1 MIEACS
7 DEAIHATQAPPA
19 RQSIPLERPPPGL
32 VYSRSLRSWGW
43 MMELSGKVALVTGGS
58 GDIGGAI
65 ARRLSTAGADV
76 VVTYVGAA
84 DAAAATVADIR
95 AAGGRAS
102 ARQLDQ
108 RSPQAIEDC
117 MQFIAD
123 TYGRLDILV
132 NNAAWNIGIPFPDLD
147 ALTADIWD
155 RVLETNL
162 RAPFLLARAGARLLK
177 ADGGGHIVNISSAG
191 GISPGSSSIAYS
203 SSKAG
208 LNHLTRCLA
217 VAMAPEV
224 AVNCVAPGLVEN
236 TRMARRLPDAVA
248 RGARNQAVLGRVGQ
262 ADDIAAQVLTFVTST
277 SITGQT
283 MVVDGGMPG
292 SMR

>member
-1 MIEACS
+1 M
-7 DEAIHATQAPPA
+7 Q
-19 RQSIPLERPPPGL
+19 LN
-32 VYSRSLRSWGW
+32 
-43 MMELSGKVALVTGGS
+43 GKVALVTGAS

-65 ARRLSTAGADV
+65 ARRLGAEGAEII
-76 VVTYVGAA
+76 VTYVGAEE
-84 DAAAATVADIR
+84 AAAATVNDIEQ
-95 AAGGRAS
+95 AGGKAS
-102 ARQLDQ
+102 SLQLDQ
-108 RSPQAIEDC
+108 RDPGAIEAC
-117 MQFIAD
+117 MAEIE
-123 TYGRLDILV
+123 TRCGRLDILV

-147 ALTADIWD
+147 ALTPDVWD

-162 RAPFLLARAGARLLK
+162 RAPFLLARAGAKLLK

-224 AVNCVAPGLVEN
+224 AVNCVAPGLVEE
-236 TRMARRLPDAVA
+236 TRMAKRLPDAVSD
-248 RGARNQAVLGRVGQ
+248 GARRQAVLGRVGQ

-277 SITGQT
+277 SITGQI

-292 SMR
+292 AMR

>member
-1 MIEACS
+1 MKL
-7 DEAIHATQAPPA
+7 Q
-19 RQSIPLERPPPGL
+19 
-32 VYSRSLRSWGW
+32 
-43 MMELSGKVALVTGGS
+43 GKVVLITGAS

-65 ARRLSTAGADV
+65 ARRLGREGAHV
-76 VVTYVGAA
+76 IAAYVGAA
-84 DAAAATVADIR
+84 EAAAATASDVS
-95 AAGGRAS
+95 AAGGSAS
-102 ARQLDQ
+102 VLQLDQ
-108 RSPQAIEDC
+108 RDPQAVETC
-117 MQFIAD
+117 MATVAEQH
-123 TYGRLDILV
+123 GRLDILV

-147 ALTADIWD
+147 SLTPDIWD

-162 RAPFLLARAGARLLK
+162 RGPFLLARAGAALLK

-203 SSKAG
+203 ASKAA

-236 TRMARRLPDAVA
+236 TRMANRLPDAVA
-248 RGARNQAVLGRVGQ
+248 EGARRQAVLGRVGQ
-262 ADDIAAQVLTFVTST
+262 PEDIAEQVVTFVTST
-277 SITGQT
+277 SISGQT

-292 SMR
+292 VMR

>member
-1 MIEACS
+1 MAGIL
-7 DEAIHATQAPPA
+7 H
-19 RQSIPLERPPPGL
+19 
-32 VYSRSLRSWGW
+32 
-43 MMELSGKVALVTGGS
+43 GKVALVTGAS

-65 ARRLSTAGADV
+65 ARRLGSAGAHV
-76 VVTYVGAA
+76 VATYVGAS
-84 DAAAATVADIR
+84 DAAAATVRDIEN
-95 AAGGRAS
+95 AGGAAS
-102 ARQLDQ
+102 ALQLDQ
-108 RSPQAIEDC
+108 RDPAAIEAC
-117 MQFIAD
+117 IGTVAERHA
-123 TYGRLDILV
+123 RLDILV

-147 ALTADIWD
+147 ALTPEIWD

-162 RAPFLLARAGARLLK
+162 RAPFLLARAAAKLLK

-224 AVNCVAPGLVEN
+224 AVNCIAPGLVEN
-236 TRMARRLPDAVA
+236 TRMAKRLPEAIA
-248 RGARNQAVLGRVGQ
+248 RGARAQAVLGRVGQ
-262 ADDIAAQVLTFVTST
+262 PDDIAAQVLTFVTST

-283 MVVDGGMPG
+283 MVIDGGMPG